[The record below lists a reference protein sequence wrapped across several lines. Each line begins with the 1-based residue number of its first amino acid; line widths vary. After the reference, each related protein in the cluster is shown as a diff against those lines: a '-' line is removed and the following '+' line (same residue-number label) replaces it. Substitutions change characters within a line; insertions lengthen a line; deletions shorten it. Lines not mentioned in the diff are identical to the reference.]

1 MPAGH
6 PRRGKSPRD
15 TPARMLHCKCAGVD
29 AVVGLAGQRVVNLD
43 QIVPAQQPRGLHH
56 AALVPVVASRDINGR
71 SAAHD
76 RGTAGL
82 DVHRPAV
89 HRELRDIA
97 LDDSHQPGRV
107 AERRAHPVAP
117 AAHAAAAD
125 IERDLRPPDGT
136 RPLQGGVREF
146 GASEFHREDA
156 LRKRHED
163 LGAAGHIDER
173 AGVEVDLS
181 AGKEEALAGARGKI
195 VQPGFLRAVREQ
207 RRTVAIGIRI
217 RPCARA
223 HRDVRARREDR
234 RILPEMNRETF
245 NIDLRILRQRR
256 ARHGLSVRVVG
267 EDACDAGA
275 AECDRAGVLKKERRP
290 AGCAGAGVVVVRI
303 SDRAIARD
311 EINAPIE
318 AHACRAVRDA
328 ILVHRASGDRDGSR
342 RCGNDAAVRRGPR
355 VGRDA
360 AHPHVNSAQARVVR
374 CMGRDRDLI
383 ARGEDGLPA
392 GRRNRAIVGDL
403 RPDEHHAPAIAVAAL
418 RAADL
423 RALL

>member
-1 MPAGH
+1 M
-6 PRRGKSPRD
+6 
-15 TPARMLHCKCAGVD
+15 
-29 AVVGLAGQRVVNLD
+29 
-43 QIVPAQQPRGLHH
+43 
-56 AALVPVVASRDINGR
+56 
-71 SAAHD
+71 
-76 RGTAGL
+76 
-82 DVHRPAV
+82 
-89 HRELRDIA
+89 
-97 LDDSHQPGRV
+97 
-107 AERRAHPVAP
+107 
-117 AAHAAAAD
+117 
-125 IERDLRPPDGT
+125 
-136 RPLQGGVREF
+136 
-146 GASEFHREDA
+146 
-156 LRKRHED
+156 
-163 LGAAGHIDER
+163 
-173 AGVEVDLS
+173 S

-223 HRDVRARREDR
+223 HRDVRAGREDR

-256 ARHGLSVRVVG
+256 ARHGLSARVVG